1 MGCMSARSGHQNKA
15 KNSPTSA
22 SNTCHAWDVIIKYYK
37 MKGGPE
43 YNSAPARKLSMSFGL
58 DLSGGGSTG
67 NNNRQGSI
75 HIWRQMILGYFL
87 PTYPPSSGIVR
98 FGLTYQPTQRSDIR
112 FSKLCPLPFHL
123 CKIAIFH
130 KKIVQLHNSEIVKFH
145 VPLQRYLLTCQANSA
160 FLGNSKSQATLKGLV
175 IFQNISFL
183 DTFHPHYFRCQ
194 KW

>member
-15 KNSPTSA
+15 KNSPASA

-75 HIWRQMILGYFL
+75 HIWRQMILGYFW
-87 PTYPPSSGIVR
+87 PTYLPIFDSYRQIWLEYLPQDLMSDFENYVPSLFICISKIV
-98 FGLTYQPTQRSDIR
+98 TY
-112 FSKLCPLPFHL
+112 
-123 CKIAIFH
+123 H
-130 KKIVQLHNSEIVKFH
+130 KKIEQLIQKLQVVWKKILWNS
-145 VPLQRYLLTCQANSA
+145 TCH
-160 FLGNSKSQATLKGLV
+160 FKH
-175 IFQNISFL
+175 I
-183 DTFHPHYFRCQ
+183 C
-194 KW
+194 